1 MIPIPGKPSSVD
13 VDSHVHIV
21 LMELVFHIY
30 EVS

>member
-1 MIPIPGKPSSVD
+1 MNPGTEPAVGGN

-21 LMELVFHIY
+21 LMEPVFHIY

>member
-1 MIPIPGKPSSVD
+1 MIPKSGPTFRN

-21 LMELVFHIY
+21 LMELVFRIY